1 MGTDGDAA
9 RVRDALLALHGTDGV
24 ELLDGFT
31 DAEMDG
37 WPVPVP
43 EAVRTVLR
51 AVGGVRA
58 DDEEHEFGPRRLR
71 PSSFAGGR
79 WEVGS
84 HLATEHTVYVAVGD
98 PDAPDWGPVVAVRP
112 FDDPEA
118 VVEAAR
124 FADWLRALAVR
135 LTDPDADG
143 LLRRASAAVDAVPSV
158 AAAEGPD
165 AALAALVGRGDQLA
179 DVADLRDLPA
189 LPCRIDFEP
198 YYTYAHNTADTGS
211 SELRFEMLGGGRAL
225 LVRSVVSGD
234 FLGRPVRRH
243 AVPADA
249 GRRAVAEL
257 RALAAEH
264 PASVVLEPGCTD
276 AEMDGWPVPVPPE
289 VRTVL
294 RAIGGVAVAG
304 LPVLRLRPGGP
315 EHEVDPEVHRMLG
328 GDGSYW
334 PIARAAY
341 GRQHAIAQV
350 RIDPGTGE
358 WGYAVS
364 VTGDAGLLREYP
376 ELTLLGESLADL
388 LLTVARI
395 ARRAA
400 GARDFARAAAAA
412 APWFFP
418 NTGEAW
424 ILPEPVGE
432 WSAEEDALRA
442 AAAALPEGSF
452 AGDLR
457 TAPAPGDLCFYRADD
472 WPYRARLDRLVFLG
486 AGRIAAA
493 VPEATAS

>member
-9 RVRDALLALHGTDGV
+9 RVRDALLALRGTDGV

-71 PSSFAGGR
+71 PSSFAGGH

-84 HLATEHTVYVAVGD
+84 HLATEHTVCVAVGD
-98 PDAPDWGPVVAVRP
+98 PDAADWGPVVAVRP

-225 LVRSVVSGD
+225 LVRSVISGD

-257 RALAAEH
+257 QALAAEH

-315 EHEVDPEVHRMLG
+315 GHEVDPEVHRMLG

-432 WSAEEDALRA
+432 WSGAEDALRA

-493 VPEATAS
+493 VPEPA